1 MACAACGEPASARC
15 TACRVLRYCGAAC
28 QRAAWPAHRGV
39 CAAAARR
46 GASPPGCT
54 LSSLALELAA
64 GVPERVLDVARRL
77 PRSTLADAVIVAA
90 TGTGGGGDDEL
101 LALHAAAAGGN
112 VGALRALLAAPEL
125 GCADVDCRTRVLRRT
140 PLMVLLQSAP
150 SAQARQLAALL
161 ALRPDVNAAAADG
174 DTALAAAARVDTT
187 PDGALVR
194 ALLQAGADPNA
205 VDAVGATPLHA
216 VAAGGGLGALDALVM
231 AGARFSA
238 PPPNAPP
245 PSPASP
251 AAAPLPASGDGG
263 GVAGDIARAEA
274 EEELARRRQ
283 WRHPI
288 HVAIAAG
295 RSAVV
300 GRLLRAHG
308 VPLDTALPHSG
319 DTLLH
324 AAVAQGG
331 SPASLLPVLHEL
343 LAARADAM
351 AAGGAVGAAAA
362 ALLEVENG
370 EGATPLA
377 AAVAASQPAAALAL
391 LEAGAN
397 AAARA
402 PLRLRDDLPDALA
415 MAATMG
421 QLGLVQALL
430 ARGADAN
437 TANDFGET
445 TFMTACVTGR
455 LPVVRVLLAH
465 GAEPAARVRGTGETA
480 LHLLAGRTEDGASQ
494 DAAAGGAAH
503 DALARAEVARLLLAQ
518 PGSDVNARTTLG
530 GHTPVWLAAFHG
542 SPRLAAELARRGGDP
557 SVQDDGKNPSL
568 ARADALAAPALNE
581 ARRAYAASPAAFQA
595 ECASTAAAVRAAWR
609 EHQAAAG
616 ARA

>member
-1 MACAACGEPASARC
+1 
-15 TACRVLRYCGAAC
+15 L
-28 QRAAWPAHRGV
+28 
-39 CAAAARR
+39 
-46 GASPPGCT
+46 
-54 LSSLALELAA
+54 
-64 GVPERVLDVARRL
+64 
-77 PRSTLADAVIVAA
+77 TLADAVVVTA
-90 TGTGGGGDDEL
+90 GGDEL

-112 VGALRALLAAPEL
+112 VGALRVLLAASEL
-125 GCADVDCRTRVLRRT
+125 GYDVNSRTRVLRRT
-140 PLMVLLQSAP
+140 PLMVLLQAAA
-150 SAQARQLAALL
+150 SAQTPQLAALL

-194 ALLQAGADPNA
+194 ALLQAGADPNVA
-205 VDAVGATPLHA
+205 DAVGATPLHA
-216 VAAGGGLGALDALVM
+216 AAAGGGLAALDALILG
-231 AGARFSA
+231 GARFTA
-238 PPPNAPP
+238 PPSVTTSPGAPQATTLLADTP
-245 PSPASP
+245 RHAS
-251 AAAPLPASGDGG
+251 ADGG
-263 GVAGDIARAEA
+263 GMAGDIARAEA

-295 RSAVV
+295 HAAVV
-300 GRLLRAHG
+300 GRLLRAHR
-308 VPLDTALPHSG
+308 VPLDTALPHTG

-324 AAVAQGG
+324 AAVARGG
-331 SPASLLPVLHEL
+331 PPESLLPVLHEL

-351 AAGGAVGAAAA
+351 AAGGAAGTAAA
-362 ALLEVENG
+362 ALLEVEND

-377 AAVAASQPAAALAL
+377 AAVAASQPAAALVL
-391 LEAGAN
+391 LEAGAS

-415 MAATMG
+415 MAATTG
-421 QLGLVQALL
+421 QVGLVQALL

-437 TANDFGET
+437 AANDFGET

-455 LPVVRVLLAH
+455 LPVVRALLAH
-465 GAEPAARVRGTGETA
+465 GAEPAASVRGTGETA

-503 DALARAEVARLLLAQ
+503 DAPARAEVARLLLAQ
-518 PGSDVNARTTLG
+518 PGVDVNARTTLG

-542 SPRLAAELARRGGDP
+542 SPRLAAALARHGGDP

-581 ARRAYAASPAAFQA
+581 ARRAYAASPAAFLA
-595 ECASTAAAVRAAWR
+595 ECAATASAVRAAWR
-609 EHQAAAG
+609 EHLAG
-616 ARA
+616 VGAS